1 MLNDADRR
9 RIGGVPG
16 AASIDQPGTFLATTT
31 TVPTGAGHTI
41 SHKPIC
47 GFWTGAAVAG
57 PASESARAPAASNA
71 GSFLIRRPPIP
82 AAVGLASGSARSR
95 RPLLDR
101 ASSLPQIPDCPGAPP
116 GTSRAIG
123 HV

>member
-82 AAVGLASGSARSR
+82 AAVGLATSSPPAPRALSGA
-95 RPLLDR
+95 
-101 ASSLPQIPDCPGAPP
+101 AA
-116 GTSRAIG
+116 A
-123 HV
+123 